1 MLVLLTMVIG
11 SCVAPPLAPAPAY
24 VAETAAPEGDLDSQ
38 PVHFPFKGE
47 AEVPEVPPRPSTVA
61 VVDEQPEKTPLPE
74 EPAVVPYVSP
84 ESIREIELPA
94 EGEADAAAKAVK
106 AADLDS
112 AVLGYP
118 EGAPAVPGAPAGKRA
133 VRVTLGQ
140 AIDIALAR
148 NLKLEQQE
156 EAIAE
161 AEARLREK
169 QNEYGPRLQF
179 DYTIWT
185 WHGLFSSTRAAD
197 PDVPTEGTGRAQ
209 MTLFLPVWVA
219 RRARQAAVRQAM
231 QEVKVCKQD
240 YELKRGEVVA
250 DVVKYYLA
258 VLEADEALSHTR
270 DIVELNRQRLAT
282 LRILRERGQILS
294 NRLILGQKFMASAK
308 EEVGFRE
315 ADRELAGN
323 RLKKHLGLGETDPLI
338 LARPAAVRHRP
349 PSTSEARARMR
360 TNNPVLRRL
369 YHERMSAYWTG
380 RVRHFEEPQA
390 NIAVRYG
397 ASFPKYREFTD
408 DFLTVGLSVNWPVA
422 KMRLDRAKRDQARHR
437 VRQLELEKDI
447 VHDEL
452 DLDLMETHA
461 SYLKALR
468 RVEAKR
474 LDVSLTEENLRLS
487 RVFRRHGT
495 VDTQEPE
502 DVFQVVVNA
511 VALAEARMAYV
522 KVRYEALGLLA
533 DLYQRMGATDELVAK
548 LSVEPPAPQP
558 SP

>member
-1 MLVLLTMVIG
+1 MADAT
-11 SCVAPPLAPAPAY
+11 PPEKDIA
-24 VAETAAPEGDLDSQ
+24 SQ
-38 PVHFPFKGE
+38 PVHFPFQGE
-47 AEVPEVPPRPSTVA
+47 AELPAVPPRPSTVA
-61 VVDEQPEKTPLPE
+61 VVDEEPEGTPPLE
-74 EPAVVPYVSP
+74 EPPTAPYAP
-84 ESIREIELPA
+84 PADIREVAPPT
-94 EGEADAAAKAVK
+94 GEADAARK
-106 AADLDS
+106 AAMTAELES

-118 EGAPAVPGAPAGKRA
+118 EGAPAVPGALAARPTL
-133 VRVTLGQ
+133 RVTLRQ
-140 AIDIALAR
+140 AIDIALRR
-148 NLKLEQQE
+148 NLKLKQQE

-169 QNEYGPRLQF
+169 QNDYGPRLQF
-179 DYTIWT
+179 DYAIWT
-185 WHGLFSSTRAAD
+185 WHGLFSSAAAAD
-197 PDVPTEGTGRAQ
+197 PDVSGEGTGRAQ

-219 RRARQAAVRQAM
+219 RRARQAAVRQAV
-231 QEVKVCKQD
+231 QEVKVAKQD
-240 YELKRGEVVA
+240 YEVKRGEVVA

-258 VLEADEALSHTR
+258 VLEADEALTHTR
-270 DIVELNRQRLAT
+270 DIVELNRQRLGT
-282 LRILRERGQILS
+282 LKILRERGQILR
-294 NRLILGQKFMASAK
+294 NRLLLGQKFMASAK

-323 RLKKHLGLGETDPLI
+323 KLKKHLGLVESDRLM
-338 LARPAAVRHRP
+338 RPAAVRHRP
-349 PSTSEARARMR
+349 PSTSEARRRMR

-437 VRQLELEKDI
+437 VRQIELEKEI

-452 DLDLMETHA
+452 DVDLMETHA

-474 LDVSLTEENLRLS
+474 LDVSLNEENLRLS
-487 RVFRRHGT
+487 RAFRKHGT

-511 VALAEARMAYV
+511 VALAEARMEYV

-533 DLYQRMGATDELVAK
+533 DLYQRMGATDELVTK
-548 LSVEPPAPQP
+548 LSIEPAAPGVGTETAEADE
-558 SP
+558 